1 MSKQIVTALLEAEK
15 AKHEA
20 EIQALKTQLEAE
32 RSKHEAYMTFYGES
46 LRAIR
51 WTLNQMQGQPLSE
64 KLMKVYR
71 ELERHTA
78 KEVAIKIFEQIRQE
92 HGTEIN

>member
-1 MSKQIVTALLEAEK
+1 MSKQIIEALLEAERVK
-15 AKHEA
+15 YQA

-32 RSKHEAYMTFYGES
+32 RSTHEAFMAFYGES

-51 WTLNQMQGQPLSE
+51 WTLNQMKGQPLSE
-64 KLMKVYR
+64 KLLKVYR

-78 KEVAIKIFEQIRQE
+78 KEVAVKIFEQIRKE
-92 HGTEIN
+92 HGTEVN